1 MNEQIDDHSL
11 ERTLEI
17 AISALHVI
25 AVMGEM
31 ESKQVSD
38 IAMDALREMET
49 YGLLYEL
56 FDTEEQPILFQNCPV
71 IEKICPYAGV
81 YKGIL
86 HCGLQKGSIEETKLI
101 NITKCPKKPKKRRQI
116 EQEYK
121 GITG

>member
-1 MNEQIDDHSL
+1 MNEQIEDHGL
-11 ERTLEI
+11 EQKLEI

-56 FDTEEQPILFQNCPV
+56 FDTEE
-71 IEKICPYAGV
+71 
-81 YKGIL
+81 
-86 HCGLQKGSIEETKLI
+86 
-101 NITKCPKKPKKRRQI
+101 
-116 EQEYK
+116 
-121 GITG
+121 